1 MPGNGN
7 TAGNAH
13 CIQSHCILEGETQQ
27 IKTYYN
33 FHVMSTVKK
42 NKAGNELESSEVT
55 LGKGLLVRS
64 DVCGSKY

>member
-1 MPGNGN
+1 MPDTGN
-7 TAGNAH
+7 TAGNTH

-42 NKAGNELESSEVT
+42 NKAGEELQSNEVGS
-55 LGKGLLVRS
+55 GKGLLVRT